1 MEQYNHGKVK
11 MLNVQ
16 QLKEVSVGKKEILNK
31 ICQLKTE
38 TANKSIWK
46 LLWNPLHFPKVQLV
60 VIASA
65 IAIQDKSLTF
75 MFMKVVYGKNDAQ

>member
-38 TANKSIWK
+38 TANKSI
-46 LLWNPLHFPKVQLV
+46 
-60 VIASA
+60 
-65 IAIQDKSLTF
+65 
-75 MFMKVVYGKNDAQ
+75 